1 MTSSTYSR
9 NTARSGTSSSPRT
22 GSPEKAG
29 ALPLSGFMTR
39 GTPRT
44 RWMLWTAACMM
55 EETSG
60 SKWLNMGDL
69 NPRRGLVAA
78 EVGAGVGPGRE
89 GEEVDEG
96 GLGLAPGPRGTEGGD
111 VLGLE
116 TGEVGAGREVARRG
130 PGPRS
135 RGAAAEA
142 DQPRRSAQ
150 EVEVLRG

>member
-1 MTSSTYSR
+1 
-9 NTARSGTSSSPRT
+9 
-22 GSPEKAG
+22 
-29 ALPLSGFMTR
+29 
-39 GTPRT
+39 
-44 RWMLWTAACMM
+44 MLWTAACMM

-78 EVGAGVGPGRE
+78 EVEAGVDPDQ
-89 GEEVDEG
+89 EEEEAGGG

-111 VLGLE
+111 VLGPE
-116 TGEVGAGREVARRG
+116 IGGVGAGREGARIG

-142 DQPRRSAQ
+142 DPPRRSAQ
-150 EVEVLRG
+150 EVEVLRGRSRRKRTGTSQSPGAPQPRRGRDLNLAPSFSSSST